1 MEGQMSFFDIAP
13 EEDKG
18 NFQVSFP
25 DVGEFDKETLLA
37 FEKETLGIYV
47 SGHPMEAYQELWQ
60 KNVTA
65 RTSDFIVDEDGHT
78 VVEDNSIVVVGGMI
92 TAKKVKTTRTS
103 QLMAFVSL
111 EDMVGTV
118 EALVFPKIYEKNKQ
132 YLTEDSKVF
141 LRGRASIGDDPVGK
155 LVCEE
160 VIPFSAIPNE
170 LWLQFE
176 DQEFYERTVD
186 SVMAVLR
193 ESEGKDRVV
202 MYLKKDDPKILTL
215 YAASA
220 GFLLAVIL
228 LYRILYPKVSKLI
241 VNNMCMLLC
250 IGMIMLT
257 RLEEENAI
265 KQLIFAAV
273 GVVIGLVVPVVIRKL
288 DRLKDWGYMYAGAG
302 ILALVL
308 VAVLAEVSGGAKLG
322 FTIAGF
328 GIQPSEF
335 VKILFVFFVAANL
348 NRSLEF
354 KNIVITT
361 ALAAAHVL
369 ILVLSTDLGTALILF
384 VVYLVMLYTATRQP
398 LYVAAGLGGGSVAA
412 VLAYHLFAHIQV
424 RVAAWKDPFATY
436 SDGGYQVAQSL
447 FAIGTGSWFG
457 MGLFQ
462 GLPDEIPVADTDFI
476 FAAISEEMGLI
487 LSLCLILVCVSC
499 YVMFLNI
506 ALALRNQ
513 FYKLV
518 ALGLGTCY
526 IFQVF
531 LNIGGVTKFI
541 PSTGVTLPLVSY
553 GGSSILST
561 MIMFGIIQGLYILR
575 EDEEEN
581 LERKRE
587 RELRNGTKR
596 RTTKKKKT
604 TKEPGFEEVP
614 KQRVR

>member
-1 MEGQMSFFDIAP
+1 MVNIIVELSKYLMI
-13 EEDKG
+13 
-18 NFQVSFP
+18 
-25 DVGEFDKETLLA
+25 LLM
-37 FEKETLGIYV
+37 GIYTF
-47 SGHPMEAYQELWQ
+47 SC
-60 KNVTA
+60 
-65 RTSDFIVDEDGHT
+65 F
-78 VVEDNSIVVVGGMI
+78 SIF
-92 TAKKVKTTRTS
+92 AHN
-103 QLMAFVSL
+103 
-111 EDMVGTV
+111 
-118 EALVFPKIYEKNKQ
+118 Y
-132 YLTEDSKVF
+132 
-141 LRGRASIGDDPVGK
+141 
-155 LVCEE
+155 
-160 VIPFSAIPNE
+160 
-170 LWLQFE
+170 
-176 DQEFYERTVD
+176 
-186 SVMAVLR
+186 
-193 ESEGKDRVV
+193 ESEQKWILIRQNVLMFLLQLTAYVV

-322 FTIAGF
+322 
-328 GIQPSEF
+328 
-335 VKILFVFFVAANL
+335 FFVAANL

>member
-1 MEGQMSFFDIAP
+1 MDEDASKKHPCAVFDRDRQRGDSHLECGSCCEYPECGIGNVRRRIYARSFQTRNNIKA
-13 EEDKG
+13 
-18 NFQVSFP
+18 
-25 DVGEFDKETLLA
+25 GEIVVNIIVELSKYLMILLM
-37 FEKETLGIYV
+37 GIYTF
-47 SGHPMEAYQELWQ
+47 SC
-60 KNVTA
+60 
-65 RTSDFIVDEDGHT
+65 F
-78 VVEDNSIVVVGGMI
+78 SIF
-92 TAKKVKTTRTS
+92 AHN
-103 QLMAFVSL
+103 
-111 EDMVGTV
+111 
-118 EALVFPKIYEKNKQ
+118 Y
-132 YLTEDSKVF
+132 
-141 LRGRASIGDDPVGK
+141 
-155 LVCEE
+155 
-160 VIPFSAIPNE
+160 
-170 LWLQFE
+170 
-176 DQEFYERTVD
+176 
-186 SVMAVLR
+186 
-193 ESEGKDRVV
+193 ESEQKWILIRQNVLMFLLQLTAYVV

-348 NRSLEF
+348 NHSLEF